1 MVGAANLH
9 RGWSGRELD
18 AALGD
23 SRDGEEGRAKR
34 DLKSILA
41 WEKNKY

>member
-23 SRDGEEGRAKR
+23 SRDGEEGRANER
-34 DLKSILA
+34 F
-41 WEKNKY
+41 EKHLGLGEE